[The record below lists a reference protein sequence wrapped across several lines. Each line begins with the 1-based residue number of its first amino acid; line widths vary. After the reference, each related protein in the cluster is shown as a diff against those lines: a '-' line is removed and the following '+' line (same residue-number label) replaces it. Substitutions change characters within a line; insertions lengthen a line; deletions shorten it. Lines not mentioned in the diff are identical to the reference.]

1 MIAGLQELRSW
12 MRAEL
17 FLTNFRPVPL
27 TEHAVFKGCVYA
39 KVRRGHAFSCFGDSK
54 EKVSFVNSFSSY
66 LKISNSS
73 DSSPVQCR
81 AISCLAAVG

>member
-1 MIAGLQELRSW
+1 MVLAGLQEVRSW

-39 KVRRGHAFSCFGDSK
+39 KVSGDML
-54 EKVSFVNSFSSY
+54 FLF
-66 LKISNSS
+66 
-73 DSSPVQCR
+73 
-81 AISCLAAVG
+81 